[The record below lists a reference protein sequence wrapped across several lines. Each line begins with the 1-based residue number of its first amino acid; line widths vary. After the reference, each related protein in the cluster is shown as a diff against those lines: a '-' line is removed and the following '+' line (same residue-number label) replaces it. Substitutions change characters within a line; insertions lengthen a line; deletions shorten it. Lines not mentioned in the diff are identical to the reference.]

1 MLQHDISSKG
11 GSMNLAS
18 LLSKDRINLSLKPG
32 KKDKVIEDLVYTM
45 KKGADAELIVST
57 LLKRE
62 ELGSTGIGKGIAIPH
77 CRSLAV
83 DKLEIAIGRTI
94 KPINFNAIDK
104 KPVSLI
110 FLIIAPPQDPGNQ
123 YLITLGK
130 IVQIAKELT
139 KSKAVNKP
147 KTPDEFI
154 QLIDEIEKDL
164 KKRK

>member
-1 MLQHDISSKG
+1 
-11 GSMNLAS
+11 MNLAS
-18 LLSKDRINLSLKPG
+18 LLSKDRVNLSLKPG
-32 KKDKVIEDLVYTM
+32 KKEDVIKDLVYTI

-83 DKLEIAIGRTI
+83 EKLEIAIGRTG
-94 KPINFNAIDK
+94 KPVNFNSIDR

-130 IVQIAKELT
+130 IVQIAKEIT
-139 KSKAVNKP
+139 KKNLIQKA
-147 KTPDEFI
+147 KTPEDFVNI
-154 QLIDEIEKDL
+154 INDIEKGL
-164 KKRK
+164 VKRK

>member
-1 MLQHDISSKG
+1 
-11 GSMNLAS
+11 MNLAS
-18 LLSKDRINLSLKPG
+18 LLSKDRVILSLNPG
-32 KKDKVIEDLVYTM
+32 KKEKVIEDLVYAI
-45 KKGADAELIVST
+45 KEGSDAELIVST

-83 DKLEIAIGRTI
+83 DKLEIAIGRTT
-94 KPINFNAIDK
+94 KPIKFNAIDK

-139 KSKAVNKP
+139 KKKMIGKP
-147 KTPDEFI
+147 QTPDEFI
-154 QLIDEIEKDL
+154 TLIDQVEKDL

>member
-1 MLQHDISSKG
+1 
-11 GSMNLAS
+11 MNLAS
-18 LLSKDRINLSLKPG
+18 LLSTDRVILSIKPG
-32 KKDKVIEDLVYTM
+32 KKDKVIEDLVYAI

-83 DKLEIAIGRTI
+83 DKLEIAVGRTT
-94 KPINFNAIDK
+94 KPIKFNAIDK

-139 KSKAVNKP
+139 KKKLITKSQ
-147 KTPDEFI
+147 TPEEFI
-154 QLIDEIEKDL
+154 TLINEVEKDI

>member
-1 MLQHDISSKG
+1 
-11 GSMNLAS
+11 MNLAS
-18 LLSKDRINLSLKPG
+18 LLLKDRINLSIKPG
-32 KKDKVIEDLVYTM
+32 KKNKVIEDLVYSI
-45 KKGADAELIVST
+45 KKGEDAELIVST

-62 ELGSTGIGKGIAIPH
+62 ELGSTGIGRGIAIPH

-83 DKLEIAIGRTI
+83 DKLEIAVGRIT

-130 IVQIAKELT
+130 IVQIAKQLT
-139 KSKAVNKP
+139 KKNLMQKP
-147 KTPDEFI
+147 QTPEEFI
-154 QLIDEIEKDL
+154 ELINQTEKDL
-164 KKRK
+164 RKRK

>member
-1 MLQHDISSKG
+1 
-11 GSMNLAS
+11 MNLAS
-18 LLSKDRINLSLKPG
+18 LLSKERINLALKPG
-32 KKDKVIEDLVYTM
+32 KKNKVIEDLVYSM
-45 KKGADAELIVST
+45 KKGTDAELIVST

-62 ELGSTGIGKGIAIPH
+62 DLGSTGIGKGIAIPH

-83 DKLEIAIGRTI
+83 DKLEIAVGRTT
-94 KPINFNAIDK
+94 KPISFNAIDK

-139 KSKAVNKP
+139 KKNLIQQP
-147 KTPDEFI
+147 QTPEEFI
-154 QLIDEIEKDL
+154 SLINQIEKDL

>member
-1 MLQHDISSKG
+1 
-11 GSMNLAS
+11 MNLAS
-18 LLSKDRINLSLKPG
+18 LLSKDRVILSIKPG
-32 KKDKVIEDLVYTM
+32 KKDKVIEDLVYAIKEGT
-45 KKGADAELIVST
+45 DAELIVST

-83 DKLEIAIGRTI
+83 DKLEIAVGRTL
-94 KPINFNAIDK
+94 KPIKFNAIDK
-104 KPVSLI
+104 KPVSLV

-139 KSKAVNKP
+139 KKKLINKP
-147 KTPDEFI
+147 QSPEEFI
-154 QLIDEIEKDL
+154 KLIDQVEKDL

>member
-1 MLQHDISSKG
+1 
-11 GSMNLAS
+11 MNLAS
-18 LLSKDRINLSLKPG
+18 LLLKERINLSIKPG
-32 KKDKVIEDLVYTM
+32 KKNKVIEDLVYSI
-45 KKGADAELIVST
+45 KKEEDAELIVST

-83 DKLEIAIGRTI
+83 DKLEIAVGRTT

-139 KSKAVNKP
+139 KKNLIQKP
-147 KTPDEFI
+147 QTPEEFI
-154 QLIDEIEKDL
+154 TLINQIEKDIR
-164 KKRK
+164 KRK

>member
-1 MLQHDISSKG
+1 
-11 GSMNLAS
+11 MNLAS
-18 LLSKDRINLSLKPG
+18 LLSKERINLSLKPG
-32 KKDKVIEDLVYTM
+32 KKEKVIEDLVYTM

-57 LLKRE
+57 LFKRE
-62 ELGSTGIGKGIAIPH
+62 ELGSTGIGKSIAIPH

-83 DKLEIAIGRTI
+83 DKLEIAVGRTT

-139 KSKAVNKP
+139 RLKSVNKP
-147 KTPDEFI
+147 KTPEEFI
-154 QLIDEIEKDL
+154 QLIDDIEKDL

>member
-1 MLQHDISSKG
+1 
-11 GSMNLAS
+11 MNLAS
-18 LLSKDRINLSLKPG
+18 LLSKDRINLALKPG
-32 KKDKVIEDLVYTM
+32 KKNKVIEDLVYSI

-57 LLKRE
+57 LQKRE

-83 DKLEIAIGRTI
+83 DKLEIAVGRTT
-94 KPINFNAIDK
+94 KAINFAAIDK

-139 KSKAVNKP
+139 KKNLIQKP
-147 KTPDEFI
+147 QTPEEFI
-154 QLIDEIEKDL
+154 SLINQIEKDL

>member
-1 MLQHDISSKG
+1 
-11 GSMNLAS
+11 MNLAS
-18 LLSKDRINLSLKPG
+18 LLSRDRINLELKST
-32 KKDKVIEDLVYTM
+32 KKEDVLKDLVYM
-45 KKGADAELIVST
+45 IISGRDADLICST

-83 DKLEIAIGRTI
+83 SKLEIAIGRTI

-104 KPVSLI
+104 KPVSLF

-130 IVQIAKELT
+130 TVQISRELT
-139 KSKAVNKP
+139 KNNLINKP
-147 KTPDEFI
+147 QTPDEFI
-154 QLIDEIEKDL
+154 SLINEVEKKIA
-164 KKRK
+164 KKR

>member
-1 MLQHDISSKG
+1 
-11 GSMNLAS
+11 MNLAS
-18 LLSKDRINLSLKPG
+18 LLSRDRINLEMKSTKKEEVLK
-32 KKDKVIEDLVYTM
+32 DLVYMIKSKT
-45 KKGADAELIVST
+45 DAELIYST

-83 DKLEIAIGRTI
+83 SKLEIAIGRTI

-104 KPVSLI
+104 KPVSLF

-130 IVQIAKELT
+130 IVQISRELT
-139 KSKAVNKP
+139 KNNLINKP
-147 KTPDEFI
+147 QTPDEFI
-154 QLIDEIEKDL
+154 SLINEIEKKIA
-164 KKRK
+164 KKR

>member
-1 MLQHDISSKG
+1 
-11 GSMNLAS
+11 MNLQ
-18 LLSKDRINLSLKPG
+18 INSTKNE
-32 KKDKVIEDLVYTM
+32 DIITDLVYQI
-45 KKGADAELIVST
+45 KKGSDAELIIHT

-83 DKLEIAIGRTI
+83 DKLEIAVGRTT
-94 KPINFNAIDK
+94 KPVNYNAIDK
-104 KPVSLI
+104 KPVTLF

-139 KSKAVNKP
+139 KKSNLDEL
-147 KTPDEFI
+147 KTADEFI
-154 QLIDEIEKDL
+154 ALINIIEKDL
-164 KKRK
+164 AKRK

>member
-1 MLQHDISSKG
+1 
-11 GSMNLAS
+11 MNLAS
-18 LLSKDRINLSLKPG
+18 LLSKERIDLSLGSGQKN
-32 KKDKVIEDLVYTM
+32 KVIEELVYMIKQGT
-45 KKGADAELIVST
+45 DAELIVST

-83 DKLEIAIGRTI
+83 DKLEIAIGKTQ

-104 KPVSLI
+104 KPVSLV

-139 KSKAVNKP
+139 KKKLVQKLKSP
-147 KTPDEFI
+147 EEFI
-154 QLIDEIEKDL
+154 LLINEIEKGL